1 MSIITTFTRNWFTRS
16 GKPFRFLNEYDAF
29 LPYGD
34 CENLGL
40 YVHIPFCRSICS
52 FCPYCKVIYNEG
64 VCARYLDSLLK
75 EIHTVGAQYPER
87 KKVTSLYFGG
97 GTPALAKDRLGEII
111 AALKEHFVITEI
123 IGVEL
128 HPRDVTPEV
137 LAALRDAGVT
147 AISIGVQS
155 FLPKFASLLGRDTA
169 DPERMRDALE
179 M

>member
-1 MSIITTFTRNWFTRS
+1 MSIITTFTRNWLTRS

-87 KKVTSLYFGG
+87 KKVTI
-97 GTPALAKDRLGEII
+97 GEII
-111 AALKEHFVITEI
+111 AKTHAVRITDLIKPDVFPLGSIAERI
-123 IGVEL
+123 ADNITTPAIDNKYPFKTTPPL
-128 HPRDVTPEV
+128 HKPS
-137 LAALRDAGVT
+137 A
-147 AISIGVQS
+147 
-155 FLPKFASLLGRDTA
+155 
-169 DPERMRDALE
+169 
-179 M
+179 